1 RQEGHPQGRQEEG
14 RQEEGRQEGHPQG
27 RQEEGRQ
34 EGRQASGEE
43 DRQEGGQEAPR
54 EEGRQEGGEEAS
66 CEEGGQ
72 EEACQEGRQEGSTTG
87 QARQE
92 GACRGNPGGSC
103 ADDVITRS
111 PINRHQ
117 APFPH
122 AQAEREFFYAPAE
135 AGGWCR
141 SPGAGARPGVEASA
155 RVRVRRRG

>member
-1 RQEGHPQGRQEEG
+1 
-14 RQEEGRQEGHPQG
+14 
-27 RQEEGRQ
+27 
-34 EGRQASGEE
+34 
-43 DRQEGGQEAPR
+43 
-54 EEGRQEGGEEAS
+54 GGEEAS

-155 RVRVRRRG
+155 RVRVRRRGLRAAVPSGGRQVRAPRSVVLGVEHVRERIDVEP